1 MSKKSDELEY
11 KIVGLNETNIDEY
24 GAFCLQSK
32 KKTKGYKEKFE
43 WIKERF
49 KEGLHLK
56 LLLINEGEKRGFRAR
71 GFIEYIPSEYAWRGV
86 DAKGY
91 MFIHCI
97 WVVGKNKGRGYG
109 TKLLQQCLNDAKG
122 MNGVAV
128 MTSEKTWLP
137 KKDLF
142 VKNGFEKADSMRP
155 YFDLYAKRFSE
166 KAPLP
171 KFNPIPKSRLEKYAS
186 GITVFKSN
194 QCPFLNAG
202 ANAAAEIAKEANIPF
217 RIEYVKSCKQAQNSV
232 HPYGTFC
239 VLFNGKVLS
248 YRPVG
253 KKDLLECLS
262 KA

>member
-1 MSKKSDELEY
+1 MSKKLSESEY
-11 KIVGLNETNIDEY
+11 KIVDLNETNIDKY
-24 GAFCLQSK
+24 GAFCQQSK

-43 WIKERF
+43 WITERF
-49 KEGLHLK
+49 KEGLRLK
-56 LLLINEGEKRGFRAR
+56 LLLVNEGAKRGFRAR

-86 DAKGY
+86 NAKGY

-97 WVVGKNKGRGYG
+97 WVIGKNKGQGYG
-109 TKLLQQCLNDAKG
+109 TKLLQHCLNDAKG

-137 KKDLF
+137 KSGLF
-142 VKNGFEKADSMRP
+142 LKNGFEKVDSMPP
-155 YFDLYAKRFSE
+155 YFELYAKRFSE

-186 GITVFKSN
+186 GITIFKSN

-202 ANAAAEIAKEANIPF
+202 ANVAEEVARQANIPF
-217 RIEYVKSCKQAQNSV
+217 RIEYVKSCKEAQNSV

-239 VLFNGKVLS
+239 ILFNGKVIS
-248 YRPVG
+248 YRPIG
-253 KKDLLECLS
+253 KKDLLDCLS
-262 KA
+262 KT